1 MSSKINKKAIRKT
14 IRFSPEEYEQITSNL
29 NGKSFSEFAREL
41 ILNGKVKISRVK
53 KVDPALLYELNRIG
67 NNLNQIAHKVNV
79 ESCENDI
86 LILDSLRNIERA
98 LEEIKDA
105 K

>member
-1 MSSKINKKAIRKT
+1 MSSKINKKNIRKT
-14 IRFSPEEYEQITSNL
+14 IRFSTEEYEQITSNL
-29 NGKSFSEFAREL
+29 NGKSFSNFAREL
-41 ILNGKVKISRVK
+41 LINGKVKVSRIK
-53 KVDPALLYELNRIG
+53 KADPALLYQLNKIG

-79 ESCENDI
+79 EGCENDI